1 MDVQDGCRRAFSFGV
16 ICSCPL
22 ARAKCVSLLMH
33 EWSLFP
39 TPNFLIPHQDLLL
52 SSLTYLELFP
62 SWAIFNFSDG
72 CLVHFSPS
80 LFVHTVQGWVLHLH
94 NLSILSF
101 VCAVACVVFRFFHH
115 HVGWSV
121 VFFPIYMYKQGCSVP
136 AYFLLPSHSQ
146 AFACSQGLVTCLVG
160 SEVHKLL
167 RKNICCQEKV

>member
-52 SSLTYLELFP
+52 SSLTYLKLFP

-101 VCAVACVVFRFFHH
+101 VCAVACVVLRFFHH

-121 VFFPIYMYKQGCSVP
+121 VFFPIYMYSRVALSLLISCSLHTLRP
-136 AYFLLPSHSQ
+136 LLVVKAWSPVWW
-146 AFACSQGLVTCLVG
+146 A
-160 SEVHKLL
+160 L
-167 RKNICCQEKV
+167 RFTNS